1 MAGKVLIVDD
11 DITLRDMY
19 AERLKA
25 EGFEAEIA
33 GNGDEGIEKAKST
46 QPDVILLD
54 IMMPKT
60 NGFNALEELK
70 RDETTKN
77 IPVIM
82 LTALI
87 QNENKTRSIA
97 GGADD
102 YIVKSE
108 TMPGEVIEKINRV
121 IAKKKPPEEK

>member
-70 RDETTKN
+70 RDEATKN

-87 QNENKTRSIA
+87 QNENKAR
-97 GGADD
+97 
-102 YIVKSE
+102 
-108 TMPGEVIEKINRV
+108 
-121 IAKKKPPEEK
+121 

>member
-1 MAGKVLIVDD
+1 MAVKVLIVDD

-33 GNGDEGIEKAKST
+33 GNGDEGIEKAKSSRT
-46 QPDVILLD
+46 DVILLD

-60 NGFNALEELK
+60 NGFVALEKLK
-70 RDETTKN
+70 QDATTKD
-77 IPVIM
+77 IPNIM

-87 QNENKTRSIA
+87 QNENKTRSVTS
-97 GGADD
+97 GADD

-108 TMPGEVIEKINRV
+108 TMPGEVIEKINKV
-121 IAKKKPPEEK
+121 IAKRKPPEK

>member
-1 MAGKVLIVDD
+1 MAVKVLIVDD

-33 GNGDEGIEKAKST
+33 GNGDEGIEKAKSSRT
-46 QPDVILLD
+46 DVILLD

-60 NGFNALEELK
+60 NGFVALEKLK
-70 RDETTKN
+70 QDATTKD
-77 IPVIM
+77 IPIIM

-87 QNENKTRSIA
+87 QNENKTRSVTS
-97 GGADD
+97 GADD

-108 TMPGEVIEKINRV
+108 TMPGEVIEKINKV
-121 IAKKKPPEEK
+121 IAKRKPPEK